1 MTESETDVHIDATR
15 WRHRAACRGKTDVM
29 YPEGKNGPGGGYDY
43 APAKKLCA
51 ICVVHPE
58 CEEEM
63 LANYR
68 AFDDMHGGPVVA
80 GYTPEERHRLRRRYR

>member
-1 MTESETDVHIDATR
+1 
-15 WRHRAACRGKTDVM
+15 
-29 YPEGKNGPGGGYDY
+29 
-43 APAKKLCA
+43 
-51 ICVVHPE
+51 VHPE